1 MNFYQKIRINK
12 MNITQENIG
21 CVFFYFQ
28 MEFYP
33 LSSGKKISGQ
43 PIWHLSGYSELYFV
57 SLP

>member
-12 MNITQENIG
+12 MNITQENIR

-33 LSSGKKISGQ
+33 LLSGKKNIRTA
-43 PIWHLSGYSELYFV
+43 HLALIRIF
-57 SLP
+57 